1 MALFTDRRKSVAET
15 KERSAVVSRARK
27 WGLCAAVLAIRR
39 PFQNRRWICLQ
50 NAHKYYVYYVTE
62 LCNYVLVTS
71 NGTSKK

>member
-1 MALFTDRRKSVAET
+1 M
-15 KERSAVVSRARK
+15 VSRARK